1 MGTHL
6 SHSLFKFTTHVCLM
20 ANLIL
25 LNLILFLT
33 VHYHAVHGYAAT
45 HMCPPHVML
54 LFHSA
59 TAMQLH
65 HAFHLCYACPRQ
77 YQ

>member
-1 MGTHL
+1 
-6 SHSLFKFTTHVCLM
+6 M
-20 ANLIL
+20 ANLVP
-25 LNLILFLT
+25 LNLTLFLT

-45 HMCPPHVML
+45 HTHITHVL
-54 LFHSA
+54 CFSSISA

-65 HAFHLCYACPRQ
+65 HIINLRYACPRQ